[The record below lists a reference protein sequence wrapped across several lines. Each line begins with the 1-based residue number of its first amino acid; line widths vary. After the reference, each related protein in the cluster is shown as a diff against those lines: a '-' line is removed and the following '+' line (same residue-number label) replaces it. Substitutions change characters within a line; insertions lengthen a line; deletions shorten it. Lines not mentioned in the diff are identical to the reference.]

1 MMITKRIKCFLI
13 FVLGI
18 MIVKP
23 VLADTSDN
31 IVDFSKKGSISI
43 TLGED
48 EENIKVSGADV
59 TIYKIADAYS
69 KDSNLA
75 FNYHESLKDYELE
88 LNGGNISEKV
98 LEIIANNEIINFSAT
113 TNELGTVIFTDLDL
127 GLYLVI
133 QTNRVEGYSKID
145 PFLVFIPEIID
156 NIWVYDVN
164 AEPKV
169 DIIRLFDLS
178 VEKVWNVSTNIN
190 IPESVIIELLINDEV
205 IDTVTLNN
213 KNNWT
218 YTWRQI
224 ELSDKYSVKE
234 KEVPSGYTV
243 TYSREGNKYIVTN
256 TKSLVQT
263 GRVAWIAPILAI
275 FGLSFVVVGV
285 ILEKRKKYE

>member
-75 FNYHESLKDYELE
+75 FNYHESLKDYEFE
-88 LNGGNISEKV
+88 LNGGNISEEV